1 MTQKLVIRT
10 KTNVAASQPPVE
22 AVSYEWH
29 WRRIW
34 AALLSFGLLIG
45 AGGYALLLSVNA
57 DELTPENRV
66 ETQHS
71 ALDLAQASD
80 SLEQDAELDNVSVA
94 DEDDTANT
102 EVVTIDKAV
111 FDEDTSTSEPSD
123 VLQDELGEEPAA
135 PSLVSIDNGNETP
148 PNQIESADS
157 PTDVNDPAQFSSD
170 ATVATLAVGAQIDTS
185 KVSRAVLT
193 TGVIDREPVD
203 VLKTDVSNSQFSD
216 KLYFFTEVKALQGT
230 TIHHVW
236 YFQDVIMADIP
247 LSISAARFRT
257 YSLKHVLPEQL
268 GDWRIDVVKE
278 TGELI
283 AQKQFRIHAAQP

>member
-1 MTQKLVIRT
+1 M
-10 KTNVAASQPPVE
+10 
-22 AVSYEWH
+22 
-29 WRRIW
+29 
-34 AALLSFGLLIG
+34 
-45 AGGYALLLSVNA
+45 
-57 DELTPENRV
+57 
-66 ETQHS
+66 
-71 ALDLAQASD
+71 
-80 SLEQDAELDNVSVA
+80 
-94 DEDDTANT
+94 
-102 EVVTIDKAV
+102 
-111 FDEDTSTSEPSD
+111 
-123 VLQDELGEEPAA
+123 
-135 PSLVSIDNGNETP
+135 
-148 PNQIESADS
+148 
-157 PTDVNDPAQFSSD
+157 
-170 ATVATLAVGAQIDTS
+170 ATLAVGAQIDTS